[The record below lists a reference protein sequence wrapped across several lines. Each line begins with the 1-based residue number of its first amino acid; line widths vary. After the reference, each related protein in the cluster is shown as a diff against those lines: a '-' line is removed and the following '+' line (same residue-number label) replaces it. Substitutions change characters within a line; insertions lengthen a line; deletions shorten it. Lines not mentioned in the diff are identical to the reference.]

1 MEINISIGERLRE
14 EREGLGKTQGDFAAL
29 AVQAGVP
36 GATRQSQAR
45 YEKGLASPS
54 AAYLAVVAA
63 AGVDVH
69 YVLTGER
76 EGAAPLVLAADERL
90 LLEYYREATPAV
102 RKAAIAALLSN
113 AAAGGGMHMSSMG
126 DNAIQIGSVSG
137 KARVKNR

>member
-14 EREGLGKTQGDFAAL
+14 EREGLGKTQGDFAAMT
-29 AVQAGVP
+29 AGAGVP

-54 AAYLAVVAA
+54 AAYLAVIAS

-76 EGAAPLVLAADERL
+76 DGPAPTVLTGDERL
-90 LLEYYREATPAV
+90 LVDYYRDASPAV
-102 RKAAIAALLSN
+102 RKAAMAVLLSSGP
-113 AAAGGGMHMSSMG
+113 GGGQSVVG
-126 DNAIQIGSVSG
+126 NDAIQIGSVTG
-137 KARVKNR
+137 KARIKNR